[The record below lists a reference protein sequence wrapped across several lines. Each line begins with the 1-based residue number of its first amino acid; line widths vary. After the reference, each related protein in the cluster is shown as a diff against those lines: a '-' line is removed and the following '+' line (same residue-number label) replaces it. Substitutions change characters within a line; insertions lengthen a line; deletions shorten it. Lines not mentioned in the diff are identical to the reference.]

1 MIHIRMRYTF
11 MLLLM
16 LALQL
21 MSCATLQLPED
32 SRKVIDTSKMTL
44 WKSQG
49 YGYLIGLQD
58 NKVTLFDMTSVS
70 LLYKG
75 EGTLENG
82 RMMIEGAPV
91 GRLERQRDDLMRF
104 TELDG
109 TEILLNKIDAIP
121 DTIRITNYT
130 KDQGNTFEVFWH
142 TITEQS
148 CLLDTSSVDWQAAY
162 DAIKPGIASD
172 TTEMALFLRLAKLI
186 VLLKDG
192 HAYVTDGV
200 RLFMGSN
207 AYPRSIWIERQQDAF
222 LAQLASYMDGGQ
234 LTPLVADKM
243 LAGTIHGDIGYLNL
257 LGFEGF
263 SENDDEDVEEAVFT
277 EKLDAQLNA
286 WESKKALI
294 IDLRLNSGGSDRLA
308 IALGNRLTSAPLP
321 VFSKQARIGGR
332 DEFSALQERS
342 LVPAGAHFLR
352 KPVIVLTSGM
362 TVSAADV
369 AAMILKHPALEN
381 ITTIGE
387 PTAGAFS
394 NIHQKMLPNGWTFA
408 FSNERYFAAYSGQNY
423 EGKGIAPD
431 IELFQDKAAFAQGKD
446 NILEFAISSIEK

>member
-1 MIHIRMRYTF
+1 MNIRI
-11 MLLLM
+11 LLKMTVLV
-16 LALQL
+16 ALITQL
-21 MSCATLQLPED
+21 VSCATLQLPED
-32 SRKVIDTSKMTL
+32 SRKLIETSKMTL
-44 WKSQG
+44 WQSQG

-58 NKVTLFDMTSVS
+58 NKVTLFDMTAVS

-75 EGTLENG
+75 EGTLENE
-82 RMMIEGAPV
+82 RLMVEGVPF
-91 GRLERQRDDLMRF
+91 GRLERQHDDVMRF

-142 TITEQS
+142 TIAEQS
-148 CLLDTSSVDWQAAY
+148 CLLDASSVDWQAAY

-172 TTEMALFLRLAKLI
+172 TTEAALFLRLAKLI

-200 RLFMGSN
+200 RLFMGSQT
-207 AYPRSIWIERQQDAF
+207 YPRSIWLERQQDAF
-222 LAQLASYMDGGQ
+222 LAQLASYMDGGA
-234 LTPLVADKM
+234 LTPLIADKM

-263 SENDDEDVEEAVFT
+263 SENGDEDVEEAVFA
-277 EKLDAQLNA
+277 EKLDAQLKA

-294 IDLRLNSGGSDRLA
+294 IDLRLNFGGSDRLA
-308 IALGNRLTSAPLP
+308 LALGNRLTSAPLP

-342 LVPAGAHFLR
+342 LVPAGAQFLG

-369 AAMILKHPALEN
+369 AAMILKHPALAN

-394 NIHQKMLPNGWTFA
+394 NMLQKTLPNGWMFA
-408 FSNERYFAAYSGQNY
+408 FSNERYLAAYDGQNY

-446 NILEFAISSIEK
+446 NILELAISTIEK